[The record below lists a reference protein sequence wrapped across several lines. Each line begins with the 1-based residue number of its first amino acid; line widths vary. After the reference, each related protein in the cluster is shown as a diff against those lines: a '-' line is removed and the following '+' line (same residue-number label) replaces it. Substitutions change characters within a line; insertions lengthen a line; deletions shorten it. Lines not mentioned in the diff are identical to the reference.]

1 MAFIT
6 KDQARAAAR
15 RGEDIFGQV
24 AGMESFEGERFDI
37 FLSHSI
43 KDRELVYGVKV
54 LLEEKHYKV
63 YVDWVEDE
71 QLDREHVN
79 RETAEKLRQRMRS
92 CSSMIY
98 IATEQSSTSRWM
110 PWELGYFDGYKPG
123 AVAVLPLVDTE
134 RSTFHGQEYL
144 GLYPAVDWHDS
155 KPYVDGVP
163 EGRADL
169 WAFVNDTSR

>member
-54 LLEEKHYKV
+54 LLEEMHYSV
-63 YVDWVEDE
+63 YVDWVDDE
-71 QLDREHVN
+71 QLDRERVD
-79 RETAEKLRQRMRS
+79 RKPPRS
-92 CSSMIY
+92 CVS
-98 IATEQSSTSRWM
+98 AC
-110 PWELGYFDGYKPG
+110 
-123 AVAVLPLVDTE
+123 AAA
-134 RSTFHGQEYL
+134 
-144 GLYPAVDWHDS
+144 PA
-155 KPYVDGVP
+155 
-163 EGRADL
+163 
-169 WAFVNDTSR
+169 